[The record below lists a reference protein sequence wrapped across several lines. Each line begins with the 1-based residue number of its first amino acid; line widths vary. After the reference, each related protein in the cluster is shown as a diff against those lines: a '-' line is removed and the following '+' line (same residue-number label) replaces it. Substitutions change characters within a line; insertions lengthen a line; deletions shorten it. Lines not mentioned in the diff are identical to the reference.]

1 MGLLCSYIYN
11 YTCTHTYIYIYYSSV
26 CIYIYIMWFACL
38 YLCIWVDVLR
48 PIKGTSINQTFFRGD
63 GVSVLPEILSPG
75 NTCCW
80 SHFLC
85 LVLLLF
91 VYVIP
96 RYPYKHNIISLF
108 PIVIVFKS
116 VQCSSRFSSCK
127 AMGFPLPPPR
137 KRAINLKIP
146 IISNIKYINIRWHTT
161 KYH

>member
-1 MGLLCSYIYN
+1 MH
-11 YTCTHTYIYIYYSSV
+11 THTYIYITVVYV
-26 CIYIYIMWFACL
+26 YIYIMWFACL

-80 SHFLC
+80 SRFLC

-146 IISNIKYINIRWHTT
+146 IISNIKYIKIRWHTT